1 MFILIFVLIM
11 IEIMFSVGLLIYF
24 KKEDSGKIRYID
36 KFYGKITNILK
47 TDFGYQNE
55 VMMVV
60 KNDKL
65 ITVEVVVLTTEE
77 EYKVD
82 DRVHINKIN
91 NEYKLEH
98 VLKNKYFV
106 PLPDYKILENYEL
119 KSNND

>member
-24 KKEDSGKIRYID
+24 KKEDSRKIRYID